1 MRTNIKPI
9 HWVATP
15 PLTGLVVLAA
25 TYPVTEDQ
33 FGPQCG
39 SSMMNEVAC
48 DPLLSIVGA
57 VLGVIAMLGIL
68 TWSWISQTRRFRQG
82 KH

>member
-1 MRTNIKPI
+1 M
-9 HWVATP
+9 
-15 PLTGLVVLAA
+15 LAA

-39 SSMMNEVAC
+39 SLMMNEVAC
-48 DPLLSIVGA
+48 DPLLSVVGA

-68 TWSWISQTRRFRQG
+68 TWSWLWQTRRFREG
-82 KH
+82 NH